1 MLTTICIAYQ
11 ELKRFACWRI
21 DLRCGAGG
29 VKNAVTMRVGLQGY
43 GTVRDIEDT
52 EVAGE
57 KPVLECTIADC
68 GELPQSTDLACI
80 PTFVAQVG

>member
-1 MLTTICIAYQ
+1 M
-11 ELKRFACWRI
+11 
-21 DLRCGAGG
+21 
-29 VKNAVTMRVGLQGY
+29 TMRVGLQGY